1 MKPEHSRAA
10 RGWLGWTQSDLAKR
24 ARVGLSTVK
33 DYESGKRT
41 PIANNLDAM
50 RRAFEAFGIRF
61 SENWVSGPMSSGA
74 EMSAAAEAP
83 QTAYEPD
90 GPSTPKRKRPR
101 R

>member
-1 MKPEHSRAA
+1 MKPEQSRAA
-10 RGWLGWTQSDLAKR
+10 RGWLGWTQSELAKR

-61 SENWVSGPMSSGA
+61 SETWVSGPMSA
-74 EMSAAAEAP
+74 MSAMAEAP
-83 QTAYEPD
+83 QSAYEPD
-90 GPSTPKRKRPR
+90 GPSTPRSKKTR